1 MERKSLN
8 FHGDD
13 LNLKATELRLGLPG
27 SEEPEK
33 QASPSSRNNKR
44 AYPEMAEDC
53 RTTSKKKASL
63 LGAGNCDQD
72 GCPPT
77 K

>member
-1 MERKSLN
+1 MK

-33 QASPSSRNNKR
+33 QAPQSPRNNKR
-44 AYPEMAEDC
+44 ASPEMAEDC
-53 RTTSKKKASL
+53 RTTSNKKASF
-63 LGAGNCDQD
+63 LGAGNCDVQD
-72 GCPPT
+72 GAPPT

>member
-1 MERKSLN
+1 MK

-33 QASPSSRNNKR
+33 QAPQTSRNNKR
-44 AYPEMAEDC
+44 ASPEMAEDC
-53 RTTSKKKASL
+53 RTTSNKKASL
-63 LGAGNCDQD
+63 LGAGNCDVQD
-72 GCPPT
+72 GAPPT